1 MLNTIKLGTLLLN
14 GEPKKPCVVPE
25 EDTKVLI
32 GDTVS
37 GMELE
42 WIRLGDLLLAKNCVC
57 TDVSWFWLDQL
68 DLIYGRTITIDG
80 KHYFCSSLSVGK
92 EMGVPNEWDFY
103 LDSIGYLPYQLTV
116 PFWGKD
122 AAKSDLTQPQRVVR
136 GGDAARSWGFAYWES
151 RYEDVG
157 FRPILEPLDKRLQA
171 PDLLNRQVRI
181 RGTRSEITI
190 GTLVDYDDYDVVLND
205 VVVASGSEY
214 ISKRGAD
221 IFVSRSNIAGIARL
235 QAG

>member
-25 EDTKVLI
+25 DDMKILI

-68 DLIYGRTITIDG
+68 GLIYGRTITIDR
-80 KHYFCSSLSVGK
+80 KQYFCSSLSVGK

-171 PDLLNRQVRI
+171 LDLLNRQVRI

-205 VVVASGSEY
+205 VIVAPESECIY
-214 ISKRGAD
+214 KRGTNV
-221 IFVSRSNIAGIARL
+221 FVNRSNIAGIARL

>member
-14 GEPKKPCVVPE
+14 SEPKKPCVVPE

-37 GMELE
+37 GMELK

-80 KHYFCSSLSVGK
+80 KQYFCSSLSVGK

-103 LDSIGYLPYQLTV
+103 LDTIGYPAHQLIV

-122 AAKSDLTQPQRVVR
+122 IAGSDSGRPQCVVR
-136 GGDAARSWGFAYWES
+136 GGDAAQSWGSVYWKD

-157 FRPILEPLDKRLQA
+157 FRPILEPLDNRLQA
-171 PDLLNRQVRI
+171 SDLLNKQVRI
-181 RGTRSEITI
+181 RDALSEITI

-205 VVVASGSEY
+205 VIVAPESEG
-214 ISKRGAD
+214 IFKRGTD
-221 IFVSRSNIAGIARL
+221 VFVSRSNIAGIARL